1 MQPIAR
7 NLPAMKPS
15 QPSTAVSLNSPK
27 PSAERLV
34 AARAAL
40 SALMKGR
47 PDTNAENPKY
57 LAEMVESLAHL
68 TDQELA
74 WLTHPRDGL
83 QTVCKFLPTPA
94 DVHQFLRERKARA
107 EQFQPAPTGWR
118 KLEDEPTAPWN
129 QETDAER
136 KKRVVEELLGYNPDT
151 VGAPAKRRVFVPPTD
166 EDLANLKLKTPQ
178 APLSPYL
185 LKALRAQ
192 GYPFPKPQS
201 DEAAA

>member
-1 MQPIAR
+1 MQPLAKS
-7 NLPAMKPS
+7 LPAVPS
-15 QPSTAVSLNSPK
+15 STPSTPALTEPSGDQLRTAAVTLETLLK
-27 PSAERLV
+27 T
-34 AARAAL
+34 
-40 SALMKGR
+40 R
-47 PDTNAENPKY
+47 PDTGKEPPEY
-57 LAEMVESLAHL
+57 LAGMVQCLAWL
-68 TDQELA
+68 TPEEHG
-74 WLTHPRDGL
+74 WLTHPRNGL
-83 QTVCKFLPTPA
+83 HTVCKFLPTAA
-94 DVHQFLRERKARA
+94 DVHEFLRNRRARA

-118 KLEDEPTAPWN
+118 KLEDDPTAPWN